1 MLNTDVMT
9 THKIKIY
16 DQLSDVDLV
25 APNLWEV
32 DNCFAIQTFDWLYHV
47 RETVGKEFFVSD
59 TVKRLQLK
67 STMQDQLRIQ
77 KIGADM
83 SESLSSICGVPLR
96 LMVAKYWIDMSG
108 FGCFMHEDD
117 NDITVSYQVYVS
129 TAIGQAIENHSQIDP
144 YAAKCLTSPE
154 TALKAR
160 GAKFY
165 HCNPPYEICFK
176 PNHGYI
182 NLNTDLKTHDVAIT
196 ADIRVSV
203 IFQYSRV

>member
-1 MLNTDVMT
+1 MT

-32 DNCFAIQTFDWLYHV
+32 DNCFDIQTFDWLCHV
-47 RETVGKEFFVSD
+47 KETVGNEFFVSGI
-59 TVKRLQLK
+59 VKRLQLK
-67 STMQDQLRIQ
+67 SNMQDQLRLNQ
-77 KIGADM
+77 IGVDM

-96 LMVAKYWIDMSG
+96 LMEAKYWIDMPG
-108 FGCFMHEDD
+108 FGCSMHEDFKD
-117 NDITVSYQVYVS
+117 LTVNYQVYVD
-129 TAIGQAIENHSQIDP
+129 TAIGQTLS
-144 YAAKCLTSPE
+144 E
-154 TALKAR
+154 TVLKAR

-165 HCNPPYEICFK
+165 HCDPPYEICFK

-182 NLNTDLKTHDVAIT
+182 NLNTDLKPHDVAIT
-196 ADIRVSV
+196 ADTRVSV